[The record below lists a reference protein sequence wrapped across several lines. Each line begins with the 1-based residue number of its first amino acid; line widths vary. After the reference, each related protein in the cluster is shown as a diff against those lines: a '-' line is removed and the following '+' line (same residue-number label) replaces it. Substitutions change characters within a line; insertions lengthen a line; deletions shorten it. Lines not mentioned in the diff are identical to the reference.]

1 MIPDFTI
8 ITPSYNYAHFID
20 ECLKSVAEQ
29 KGVTYEHLVID
40 GGSTDGTA
48 DVVANY
54 PDVDFVSEPDEGMS
68 DAINKGFLRAKGK
81 WVMWLNTDDKLHP
94 GALERVLK
102 FADSHEQADVI
113 FGGWHFVDKEGQL
126 TKKMPLFPLNK
137 KMLTYLG
144 CYIGSTATFFRRET
158 VIDEG
163 HLLNINFR
171 YVMDGEYYNRLV
183 HEGKKFVYLPRYLA
197 DFRLHGNN
205 LSKKNFNSG
214 SVDDLLR
221 LQKQFAESRAI
232 KRAYGHAISNDD
244 NINTLV
250 DSVFYLFY
258 RLLKPALKIANK
270 WRMEN

>member
-1 MIPDFTI
+1 MTPDFSI

-20 ECLKSVAEQ
+20 ECLSSVAGQE
-29 KGVTYEHLVID
+29 GVTYEHLIVD

-48 DVVANY
+48 EVVAKY
-54 PDVDFVSEPDEGMS
+54 PGVDFVSEPDEGMS
-68 DAINKGFLRAKGK
+68 DAINKGFRRAKGE

-94 GALERVLK
+94 GALKEVLR
-102 FADSHEQADVI
+102 FARQHEKADVV
-113 FGGWHFVDKEGQL
+113 FGGWHFVDKEGKCI
-126 TKKMPLFPLNK
+126 KKMPLFPINK
-137 KMLTYLG
+137 GMLTYLG
-144 CYIGSTATFFRRET
+144 CYIGSTATFFRRTT

-163 HLLNINFR
+163 HLLNIQFR

-183 HEGKKFVYLPRYLA
+183 SSGKKFVYFPRYLA

-232 KRAYGHAISNDD
+232 KRAYGHSISKDD
-244 NINTLV
+244 NINSLL
-250 DSVFYLFY
+250 DSVLYLYY
-258 RLLKPALKIANK
+258 RLLKPALKIANR